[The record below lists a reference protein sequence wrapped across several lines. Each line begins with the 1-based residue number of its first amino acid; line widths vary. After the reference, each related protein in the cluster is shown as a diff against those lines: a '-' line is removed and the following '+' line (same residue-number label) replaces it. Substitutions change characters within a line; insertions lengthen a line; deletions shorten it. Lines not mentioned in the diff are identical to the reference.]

1 MLLHGYREKKE
12 SRCASS
18 ISKMILGF
26 QQWFEKHQ
34 FTIISMEAN
43 EETDK
48 LAKKWSG
55 KDLMIIVHG
64 LLDLFRCIIH
74 F

>member
-1 MLLHGYREKKE
+1 
-12 SRCASS
+12 
-18 ISKMILGF
+18 MILGF

-55 KDLMIIVHG
+55 KDLMIIVHE

-74 F
+74 I